1 MKIKFLFSLLLAGS
15 LSMSAQ
21 QGYKDGIEYYKVD
34 EIDNAKTILDRTIND
49 ASTDKATAYYYLGQI
64 ALQQGNASEAKSYF
78 DKGIATD
85 AANPMNF
92 VGLGALDLR
101 NGNKSA
107 AEAQFKAAKNLGKKN
122 PVMLTDIARA
132 YFNADPVAYAK
143 EIEKYIKEAKDADKK
158 KKSPAPFILEGDILA
173 KNASTPGEIGDAV
186 GYYEM
191 ASSFDVDNEYPEA
204 YVKYAR
210 VYFPVDANYAIGR
223 LKELLSKNPNSA
235 LAQRELAEKYYDN
248 NQLTMAA
255 QQYGDYIKN
264 PNHFKKDEQRYVG
277 LLYFGKDYNK
287 SFDLAGKL
295 LAEEPDNFYMQRMQ
309 FLNKAALKEWQDAD
323 KYAKT
328 FFANPKTVPVT
339 NDYTTYGEVLQEL
352 GQDTLAVAQYEA
364 AVKLN
369 PEKIDLLKDL
379 SGAYSTAK
387 MYPEAAASFEEY
399 IAACET
405 PSTND
410 IYMLA
415 RRYQNVAATA
425 PDSISKVQAADKAIM
440 YVDQVLEKVPDNYSV
455 ANTKARILLVKN
467 NGAPNLESTE
477 AFKNV
482 VAILDTDPSNVEKH
496 RDVYITAYNM
506 IANYYLGEKDK
517 DTAKIYLNKFLEVDP
532 ENDALRNYIENMK

>member
-1 MKIKFLFSLLLAGS
+1 MKIKFLFSLLIAGT

-21 QGYKDGIEYYKVD
+21 QGYKDGIEYFNVD
-34 EIDNAKTILDRTIND
+34 EIDNAKSILDRTIND

-64 ALQQGNASEAKSYF
+64 ALQQGNSAEAKSYF
-78 DKGIATD
+78 DKGIAADPT
-85 AANPMNF
+85 NPFNL
-92 VGLGALDLR
+92 VGLGTIDLN
-101 NGNKSA
+101 NGNKQG
-107 AEAQFKAAKNLGKKN
+107 AEAQFKAAKNLAKKN
-122 PVMLTDIARA
+122 PVLLTAIARA
-132 YFNADPVAYAK
+132 YFNANPVTYAK
-143 EIEKYIKEAKDADKK
+143 EIEKNIKDAKDADKK
-158 KKSPAPFILEGDILA
+158 KKSPAPYILEGDILA
-173 KNASTPGEIGDAV
+173 KNASTPSEIGDAV

-191 ASSFDVDNEYPEA
+191 ASSFDTNNEYPEA
-204 YVKYAR
+204 FVKYAR
-210 VYFPVDANYAIGR
+210 VYFPVDPNYAIGR

-277 LLYFGKDYNK
+277 LLYFGKEYDQ

-295 LAEEPDNFYMQRMQ
+295 LSEEPDNFYMQRMQ
-309 FLNKAALKEWQDAD
+309 FLNKAALKDWAAAE
-323 KYAKT
+323 KYAKV
-328 FFANPKTVPVT
+328 FFANPKTEPVT

-364 AVKLN
+364 AIKLN

-399 IAACET
+399 VAACET

-425 PDSISKVQAADKAIM
+425 PDSISKVEAADKAIK
-440 YVDQVLEKVPDNYSV
+440 YVDEVLAKVPDNYSV

-467 NGAPNLESTE
+467 NGEPNLESTE

-482 VAILDTDPSNVEKH
+482 ISILDTDPSNVEKH

-506 IANYYLGEKDK
+506 IANYYLAEKDK
-517 DTAKIYLNKFLEVDP
+517 DTAKIYLNKFLEIDP